1 MMVND
6 DCYKCKVSKANQSFI
21 ALPGLESGGRG
32 CYSSTVL
39 SLLELPLSHSD
50 DILLLWHLQELSLVT
65 YPNTINIKHV
75 LCKPKI
81 PNNGCCNGAHT
92 TNSSPTRHLL
102 YHATISPFSYFI
114 KS

>member
-6 DCYKCKVSKANQSFI
+6 DCYKCKVSKANQSFN

-50 DILLLWHLQELSLVT
+50 DSTAVASSRTLPSHVPQ
-65 YPNTINIKHV
+65 YDKHQARV
-75 LCKPKI
+75 VQTQDTKQWML
-81 PNNGCCNGAHT
+81 
-92 TNSSPTRHLL
+92 
-102 YHATISPFSYFI
+102 
-114 KS
+114 